1 MPVPRSLRDKLALFI
16 SVLLFLAV
24 MGSVFAC
31 GDEDL
36 FFPGEIPPTAASTA
50 TATGPTATPDNDDDI
65 L

>member
-1 MPVPRSLRDKLALFI
+1 MPVHRPLRDKLALLM
-16 SVLLFLAV
+16 SVALFLAV

-50 TATGPTATPDNDDDI
+50 TATGPTATPDNDEN
-65 L
+65 